1 MEVLYIIILLP
12 LLGFV
17 INGLFGKFLPKIVVG
32 SWSTA
37 VVFLAF
43 LLSLK
48 LFLGM
53 TNDTSPQIFKV
64 FEWFHIHHLAV
75 DFSFQLDQLS
85 IIMMMIITGIGTL
98 IHLYS
103 VGYMENDEGFYKFF
117 AYLNLFIFSMLL
129 LVLGS
134 NYLVLFVGWEG
145 VGLCSFLLIGFW
157 FRNEEY
163 GKAARKA
170 FIMNRIGDLGMLV
183 GIFVIAY
190 HFETLEFLSIQKS
203 LAEMSV
209 DNFVLLL
216 ITISFFIG

>member
-17 INGLFGKFLPKIVVG
+17 INGLFGKYLPKIVVG
-32 SWSTA
+32 SWATA

-53 TNDTSPQIFKV
+53 TNDISPQIFKV

-103 VGYMENDEGFYKFF
+103 IGYMENDEGFYKLF
-117 AYLNLFIFSMLL
+117 AYLNLFIFFMLL

-134 NYLVLFVGWEG
+134 KE
-145 VGLCSFLLIGFW
+145 
-157 FRNEEY
+157 
-163 GKAARKA
+163 
-170 FIMNRIGDLGMLV
+170 
-183 GIFVIAY
+183 
-190 HFETLEFLSIQKS
+190 
-203 LAEMSV
+203 
-209 DNFVLLL
+209 
-216 ITISFFIG
+216 

>member
-32 SWSTA
+32 SWATV

-64 FEWFHIHHLAV
+64 FEWFHIHHLVV

-117 AYLNLFIFSMLL
+117 ADRNLFIFSML
-129 LVLGS
+129 
-134 NYLVLFVGWEG
+134 
-145 VGLCSFLLIGFW
+145 
-157 FRNEEY
+157 
-163 GKAARKA
+163 
-170 FIMNRIGDLGMLV
+170 
-183 GIFVIAY
+183 
-190 HFETLEFLSIQKS
+190 
-203 LAEMSV
+203 
-209 DNFVLLL
+209 
-216 ITISFFIG
+216 